1 MKSSVRRL
9 ALLSLALC
17 SLAAQ
22 AQNSPATPPTTMPQ
36 TAPPSY
42 SPPDAMPNAVADA
55 AITTTLSSD
64 FGQDSQLAPLK
75 LNVASSE
82 GNVSV
87 HGIVPSDELRDRAM
101 ALASR
106 VRGVKSVEDD
116 LIVQP

>member
-1 MKSSVRRL
+1 MTPSVRLL
-9 ALLSLALC
+9 ASLSLALGGV
-17 SLAAQ
+17 AAQ

-36 TAPPSY
+36 SAPSY

-55 AITTTLSSD
+55 AITTSLSSE
-64 FGQDSQLAPLK
+64 FGHDVDLAPLK

-87 HGIVPSDELRDRAM
+87 HGIVPSDELRDRAI

-106 VRGVKSVEDD
+106 VRGVKSVESD